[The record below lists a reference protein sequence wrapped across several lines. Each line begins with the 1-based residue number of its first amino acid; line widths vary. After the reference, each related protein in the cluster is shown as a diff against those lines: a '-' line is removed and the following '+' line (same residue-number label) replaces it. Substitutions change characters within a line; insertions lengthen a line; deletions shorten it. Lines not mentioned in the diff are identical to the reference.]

1 MTPGPDGVACE
12 MVTVMPP
19 ELVMVSDKLRLLPTC
34 TFPKFKLDELAVSW
48 PADVGVTA
56 IPDATSVVLADSPLE
71 DCLNRETVPFWAPGA
86 AGRKVILRVKFA
98 PGFSVAGK
106 AGELISN
113 PLAETEACVT
123 VIALVVGLLT
133 VSVKVLL
140 EPTATVPKSS

>member
-1 MTPGPDGVACE
+1 MGPGSHW
-12 MVTVMPP
+12 TK
-19 ELVMVSDKLRLLPTC
+19 SDM
-34 TFPKFKLDELAVSW
+34 
-48 PADVGVTA
+48 
-56 IPDATSVVLADSPLE
+56 
-71 DCLNRETVPFWAPGA
+71 
-86 AGRKVILRVKFA
+86 KFA